1 MDYKILGK
9 KGNEISSK
17 VALHPG
23 DVLEIELSARGLK
36 KINVAEQLGI
46 KPGHLSE
53 LLRHKRHIS
62 AEMAL
67 KLEQLLSIDAEFW
80 LRVQSGF
87 DLEQARKVFRKP
99 LKQSGSRTVA

>member
-1 MDYKILGK
+1 MEYKILGK
-9 KGNEISSK
+9 KGNELTSTIT
-17 VALHPG
+17 LHPG
-23 DVLEIELSARGLK
+23 DVLEMELSARGMK
-36 KINVAEQLGI
+36 KIIVSEQLGI

-67 KLEQLLSIDAEFW
+67 KLEHLLGIDAEFW

-87 DLEQARKVFRKP
+87 DLEQARKIFRP
-99 LKQSGSRTVA
+99 LKKRRKRAVA